1 MTVRLLLIGA
11 AAFAAAGAASAQS
24 APTPGN
30 SGNGQQAGSPADMV
44 VAASASTDTDS
55 VDDETVAEAQPAATP
70 AKPRRAA
77 RVTSCRCGD
86 TAKAGQ

>member
-11 AAFAAAGAASAQS
+11 AAFAVAGAASAQS
-24 APTPGN
+24 APAPGN
-30 SGNGQQAGSPADMV
+30 SGNGPQGTPADLV
-44 VAASASTDTDS
+44 VAASASTDLEPGD
-55 VDDETVAEAQPAATP
+55 VEAVAEAQPAATP

-86 TAKAGQ
+86 TAQSGQ

>member
-1 MTVRLLLIGA
+1 MHVRLLMIGA

-24 APTPGN
+24 VPA
-30 SGNGQQAGSPADMV
+30 SGNPGASQPASTPADLV
-44 VAASASTDTDS
+44 VAASAPADTES
-55 VDDETVAEAQPAATP
+55 DDGEANDEAQPQSAP

-86 TAKAGQ
+86 PAASGQ